1 MTPSKRRQG
10 TRGARKPVKT
20 TMADYAMSFERLGQW
35 MSERARSPTLPH
47 PRATSLSMLDG
58 AVAAVVAGPVSM
70 PPEEWVCPLLGVDPD
85 AFNRDTE
92 EFSAIAATLM
102 RHNAISQTL
111 STRPESFEPLFVRS
125 PDGEVDPQPWCMGF
139 YAVMK
144 LRLLVWS
151 RLFSPDR
158 TEHALLRPILIHCV
172 DDAGRPALP
181 PATRSPGT
189 RHSPDT
195 TGATFPQRSRPCASS
210 GCRYASTPA
219 PRLPHQAQWS
229 SRTAYRHRTGSA
241 ASACGLWFRSSLSPW
256 SAPGICNSLRRC
268 ARDCSR

>member
-1 MTPSKRRQG
+1 MTKPKQGRG
-10 TRGARKPVKT
+10 TRKARKT

-35 MSERARSPTLPH
+35 ISKRARSPTLRH

-70 PPEEWVCPLLGVDPD
+70 ASEEWVCPLLGVDPD
-85 AFNRDTE
+85 AFNHDTE

-102 RHNAISQTL
+102 RHNAISETL

-151 RLFSPDR
+151 RLLPPNG
-158 TEHALLRPILIHCV
+158 TEHLMLRPILVHCI
-172 DDAGRPALP
+172 D
-181 PATRSPGT
+181 SGT
-189 RHSPDT
+189 T
-195 TGATFPQRSRPCASS
+195 TP
-210 GCRYASTPA
+210 
-219 PRLPHQAQWS
+219 PRLGGRDERD
-229 SRTAYRHRTGSA
+229 SRVDLTTRGTLVPCIKTDIKTGMMPPPIS
-241 ASACGLWFRSSLSPW
+241 G
-256 SAPGICNSLRRC
+256 
-268 ARDCSR
+268 SR